1 MKAYFVEFLKGDINL
16 LKIKLNQMQ
25 FHAHIG
31 VYQEERIVGQDVLI
45 NIELVVDQPDLEK
58 LSQDELE
65 NTINYGPIYQLTKK
79 IVSRTDIKLIETLA
93 TLIMTSIQKEY
104 QDKLDNVIVSVK
116 KKNLPIDGI
125 LDSAEVEVSAK

>member
-1 MKAYFVEFLKGDINL
+1 
-16 LKIKLNQMQ
+16 MQ

-79 IVSRTDIKLIETLA
+79 TVSRTDIKLIETLA